1 MESTSSTLLV
11 PYDFTEIADKAVAHA
26 VALCGKINAGV
37 VLLHIVKKDAMIQEQ
52 LLLLQKIAIDVEMK
66 HGVKVTPVVKDG
78 TIFKTINKVVDELN
92 CLLVVMGT
100 HGMKGMQKLTG
111 SYALKVIVGSKI
123 PYLVIQEAPTYKQQI
138 NILFPVDHKI
148 ETKEKLKWLGFL
160 SKILDIHVVLFATT
174 GKDGVIDVPTKANV
188 VFCKKYLDERDIQY
202 TIELSEVTHST
213 HEQILLAAQKVM
225 ADMIVIMTTRDIA
238 FHDYVLGPS
247 EQFIIANDSKMN
259 VFVVNPRTDLMKFG
273 YGNFG

>member
-1 MESTSSTLLV
+1 MESTSNTVLV

-26 VALCGKINAGV
+26 IALCNKMNTGI
-37 VLLHIVKKDAMIQEQ
+37 VLLHIVKKEALINDQ
-52 LLLLQKIAIDVEMK
+52 LALLQKIANDIEAKD
-66 HGVKVTPVVKDG
+66 GVKVTPVVRDG
-78 TIFKTINKVVDELN
+78 TIFKTINKVVEELN
-92 CLLVVMGT
+92 SLLVIMGT
-100 HGMKGMQKLTG
+100 HGMKGVQKLTG

-123 PYLVIQEAPTYKQQI
+123 PYLVIQEEPAYKDAL

-148 ETKEKLKWLGFL
+148 EAKEKLKWLGFL
-160 SKILDIHVVLFATT
+160 SKILEIHVVLFATT

-188 VFCKKYLDERDIQY
+188 VFCKKYLEERDIDY
-202 TIELSEVTHST
+202 SIELSELTHSI
-213 HEQILLAAQKVM
+213 HEQILKAAKKVS

-238 FHDYVLGPS
+238 FHDYVLGAS
-247 EQFIIANDSKMN
+247 EQFIIANEDKMN

>member
-1 MESTSSTLLV
+1 MESTSNTLLI

-26 VALCGKINAGV
+26 VALCGKMDTGI
-37 VLLHIVKKDAMIQEQ
+37 VLLHIVKKEALVSEQ
-52 LLLLQKIAIDVEMK
+52 LALLQKIAEDIEK
-66 HGVKVTPVVKDG
+66 NKGVKVTPIVRDG
-78 TIFKTINKVVDELN
+78 TIFKTINKVVEELN

-100 HGMKGMQKLTG
+100 HGMKGVQKLTG

-123 PYLVIQEAPTYKQQI
+123 PYLVIQEAPSYKDAI

-160 SKILDIHVVLFATT
+160 SKISNVHVVLFATT

-188 VFCKKYLDERDIQY
+188 VFCKKYLEERDIKY
-202 TIELSEVTHST
+202 SIELSELIHSI
-213 HEQILLAAQKVM
+213 HEQILMAAKKVK

-238 FHDYVLGPS
+238 FHDYVLGAS
-247 EQFIIANDSKMN
+247 EQFIIANEDKMN